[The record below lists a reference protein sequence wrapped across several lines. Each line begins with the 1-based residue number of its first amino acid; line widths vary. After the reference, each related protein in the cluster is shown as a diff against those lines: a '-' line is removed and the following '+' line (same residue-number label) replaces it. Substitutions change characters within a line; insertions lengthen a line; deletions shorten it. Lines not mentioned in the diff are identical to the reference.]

1 MSSRLQ
7 LDVSNLSLGRRR
19 LVKVY
24 EVKAGISVIAGE
36 TVRSMRECLECEV
49 LQKEHYTNTLTFTIY
64 QCCESP
70 AAQSPFITV
79 ITIVTA
85 VRAI

>member
-7 LDVSNLSLGRRR
+7 LDVRNLSLGRRR

-49 LQKEHYTNTLTFTIY
+49 L
-64 QCCESP
+64 
-70 AAQSPFITV
+70 
-79 ITIVTA
+79 
-85 VRAI
+85 